1 MENLD
6 RSFDAALDA
15 VLKAG
20 KQKLE
25 LGSRRDSLLKKLVN
39 IGYENQ
45 FSPEDRIKA
54 RRDIKEVISE
64 HLDKNQKE
72 IPEQ

>member
-15 VLKAG
+15 VLNAG
-20 KQKLE
+20 KQQRE
-25 LGSRRDSLLKKLVN
+25 LGARREGLLKKLVN

-54 RRDIKEVISE
+54 RRDIKEVIAE
-64 HLDKNQKE
+64 HLGKNQE
-72 IPEQ
+72 EVPE

>member
-1 MENLD
+1 MENVD
-6 RSFDAALDA
+6 RSFEAALDA
-15 VLKAG
+15 VMEAG
-20 KQKLE
+20 RQHRE

-54 RRDIKEVISE
+54 RKDVKEAVVEYLGQSSE
-64 HLDKNQKE
+64 E
-72 IPEQ
+72 EAE